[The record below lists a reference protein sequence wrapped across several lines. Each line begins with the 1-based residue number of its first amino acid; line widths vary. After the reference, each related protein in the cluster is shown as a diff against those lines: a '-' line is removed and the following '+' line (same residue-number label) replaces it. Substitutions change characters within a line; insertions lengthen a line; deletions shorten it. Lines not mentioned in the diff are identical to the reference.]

1 MKTLKQLREEY
12 NDKFMS
18 QVEVLPE
25 ELMLEKNVI
34 PSTKEMPSLLI
45 FRRVSFRSYPKG
57 QVVALYY
64 SKTMDKYLSVPIG
77 PGNSVN
83 LSESVVSDSL
93 DEACWKGY
101 KQYGMKKKGGKEVP
115 NCVPV
120 EEDGPV
126 MSRYTERPTYEHFKD
141 KVQKLRNEDWKDT
154 ADTAADVLVPYYS
167 AGKKAIKGDWKG
179 AAKDAATD
187 TALMAVGGPLTRT
200 AAKGL
205 KLVGKGAKRLFK
217 GGTKATSKAALA
229 AGAGAAATK
238 VASDV
243 VKTAKDTKN
252 KVEKDLEGDAAKQY
266 KTPVAS
272 AKHYSSW
279 EKSPKSSPVSDIKTK
294 QAELS
299 YMKKV
304 GSTVKENSISDIRD
318 MIKEGIDSVDFSI
331 NGRQVT
337 LNTSMAKRI
346 LEVYDSVNIKN
357 KKIVESM
364 LNEDLESFK
373 KLINF
378 SIRN

>member
-1 MKTLKQLREEY
+1 MKTLKQIREEY
-12 NDKFMS
+12 KNSYTS

-25 ELMLEKNVI
+25 ELVLEKNVI
-34 PSTKEMPSLLI
+34 PSLREMPNILI
-45 FRRVSFRSYPKG
+45 FKRVSFRSFAKG

-64 SKTMDKYLSVPIG
+64 SKIMDKYLSVPIG
-77 PGNSVN
+77 PSNSVN
-83 LSESVVSDSL
+83 LG
-93 DEACWKGY
+93 EACWKDY
-101 KQYGMKKKGGKEVP
+101 EQVGMKKKNGKKVP

-120 EEDGPV
+120 KEDGPGNP
-126 MSRYTERPTYEHFKD
+126 SYTTRPTYEHFKD
-141 KVQKLRNEDWKDT
+141 NLEKLRNEDWKDT

-217 GGTKATSKAALA
+217 GGSKAALA

-238 VASDV
+238 VASSV
-243 VKTAKDTKN
+243 VDTVKDAKDRTEKN
-252 KVEKDLEGDAAKQY
+252 VSGDVSKPQQKVKAA
-266 KTPVAS
+266 

-279 EKSPKSSPVSDIKTK
+279 EKRPKSSPVSSEKTR

-299 YMKKV
+299 YMQKV
-304 GSTVKENSISDIRD
+304 GHSPVGIKENSISDIRT
-318 MIKEGIDSVDFSI
+318 MIKEGIDSIDLDI

-357 KKIVESM
+357 KKIVENM

-373 KLINF
+373 KLLNF
-378 SIRN
+378 SIKQ